1 MAYDFSNIKKIILPN
16 EIELSKITDAKG
28 NIIWQKIYI
37 WKKYTVVTNT
47 TIGSPYKQ
55 ILVAEKKDQEGLPR
69 EMKIVSGGSYS
80 FSSSSG
86 RFTLSST
93 NTLNSS
99 YDFGKFYGETVR
111 YLCSNPYNGDVTATS
126 GYELYKIIDSGIIRV
141 VNAQGYGQ
149 LTGFMNYEK
158 YTREGTEKTTE
169 SKGTYI
175 SDVSSTNSSTYPTN
189 GKHTD
194 GYWYVIQ

>member
-37 WKKYTVVTNT
+37 WKQYTVKTNT
-47 TIGSPYKQ
+47 TVGSPYKQ
-55 ILVAEKKDQEGLPR
+55 IYVATKTDKEGLPR

-80 FSSSSG
+80 FSSSTG

-93 NTLNSS
+93 NTLSSS
-99 YDFGKFYGETVR
+99 YDFGARYGDTVR

-126 GYELYKIIDSGIIRV
+126 GYELYKIIDTGIV
-141 VNAQGYGQ
+141 YAVNEQGYGQ
-149 LTGFMNYEK
+149 HTGFMNYEK
-158 YTREGTEKTTE
+158 YTREGTQKTTE
-169 SKGTYI
+169 SKGTYL
-175 SDVSSTNSSTYPTN
+175 SDVSSTNPSAYPNN

>member
-37 WKKYTVVTNT
+37 WKKYTVATNT

-55 ILVAEKKDQEGLPR
+55 ILVAKKEDEEGLPK

-93 NTLNSS
+93 TTLNSS
-99 YDFGKFYGETVR
+99 YDFGDRYNETVR

-126 GYELYKIIDSGIIRV
+126 GYELYKITDAGIIYTT
-141 VNAQGYGQ
+141 NAQGYGRF
-149 LTGFMNYEK
+149 TGFMNYEK

-175 SDVSSTNSSTYPTN
+175 SDVTSTNSSAYPTN

-194 GYWYVIQ
+194 GYWYVI